1 MPISAA
7 FSTYLGKSDT
17 FDNAVT
23 EFAESYAARTITDPL
38 VSHRR
43 SHGRADTGA
52 QRALTRSVR

>member
-23 EFAESYAARTITDPL
+23 EFAESYAARTITDHSFL
-38 VSHRR
+38 IAAATA
-43 SHGRADTGA
+43 GRIPVHSE
-52 QRALTRSVR
+52 L